1 MFEKIKAVFKPEIF
15 RFFFLPN
22 FLAPAA
28 PPDVVLF
35 LPSETSEAA
44 ELVLPAEGLGLG
56 IRFGGGP
63 LCCNDSKISERI
75 S

>member
-1 MFEKIKAVFKPEIF
+1 MFLGGY
-15 RFFFLPN
+15 LPN

-28 PPDVVLF
+28 PAEVVLF

-56 IRFGGGP
+56 IRFGGGT
-63 LCCNDSKISERI
+63 LCCN
-75 S
+75 

>member
-1 MFEKIKAVFKPEIF
+1 MKIQKGLIKAVSKQKWLQ
-15 RFFFLPN
+15 FFSLPN

-63 LCCNDSKISERI
+63 LCCND
-75 S
+75 

>member
-1 MFEKIKAVFKPEIF
+1 MIVIF
-15 RFFFLPN
+15 FSLPN

-63 LCCNDSKISERI
+63 LCCND
-75 S
+75 